1 MRDVAERAHVNYR
14 GLPLTRLRQ
23 IGLNRIPQQ
32 RHHRTDATYLTR
44 ENRRAVLGPS
54 DHDILQAFAQ
64 VRVAGG

>member
-32 RHHRTDATYLTR
+32 CHHRTDATHLTR
-44 ENRRAVLGPS
+44 ENR
-54 DHDILQAFAQ
+54 
-64 VRVAGG
+64 